1 MLTQE
6 QVDHYE
12 AFGFLVLR
20 GLLSPDE
27 MDELRAASLSV
38 MRDLRG
44 VDEYQTD
51 ENQSVQPWLERHP
64 AMRDLIDDERIHQI
78 PESLLGPDFWLD
90 GTEGHLRVGDTH
102 WHGDDIHDDDLGWVK
117 IAIYLDPLTKEDGC
131 LRVIP
136 ASHRRHEPDH
146 LSVLR
151 EGKYDPDDLVFGM
164 RPDEIPSV
172 ALETEPGDVLVFTE
186 GVIHGAFGGGVG
198 RHQICASFVENPKTE
213 RHLNQVMAFY
223 GNSIWSLRPTRTYVE
238 SDRPRIRRMVEKPLE
253 WGFEVLEY

>member
-1 MLTQE
+1 MLTQD
-6 QVDHYE
+6 QIDHYE
-12 AFGFLVLR
+12 ALGYLVLR
-20 GLLSPDE
+20 GLLSQDE

-38 MRDLRG
+38 MRELRG
-44 VDEYQTD
+44 TDEYQAG

-90 GTEGHLRVGDTH
+90 GTEGHLRIGDTQ

-117 IAIYLDPLTKEDGC
+117 VAIYLDPLTKDDGC

-136 ASHRRHEPDH
+136 ASHRRHDPDH
-146 LSVLR
+146 LAVLR
-151 EGKYDPDDLVFGM
+151 ECQYDPDGSVFGM

-198 RHQICASFVENPKTE
+198 RHQICASFVENPKTK
-213 RHLNQVMAFY
+213 RHLNQIRTFY
-223 GNSIWSLRPTRTYVE
+223 GNSTWSLRPTRTYVE
-238 SDRPRIRRMVEKPLE
+238 SARPRIRRMVEKPLE
-253 WGFEVLEY
+253 WGFDILEY

>member
-1 MLTQE
+1 MLTQD
-6 QVDHYE
+6 QIDHYE

-20 GLLSPDE
+20 GLLSQDE
-27 MDELRAASLSV
+27 MDDLRAASLSV

-44 VDEYQTD
+44 ADDYQTD

-117 IAIYLDPLTKEDGC
+117 VAIYLDPLTKEDGC

-136 ASHRRHEPDH
+136 ASNRRHDPDH

-213 RHLNQVMAFY
+213 RHLNQIMAFY
-223 GNSIWSLRPTRTYVE
+223 DNSTWSLRPTRSYVE
-238 SDRPRIRRMVEKPLE
+238 SDRPRIRRMVQKPLE
-253 WGFEVLEY
+253 WGFDVLDY